1 MRAVIQRVSQA
12 QVTVDGAAVGSIG
25 AGLLVLLG
33 VSHDDAD
40 TDASYLATK
49 TAGLRIFEDDAGKM
63 NYSVLDI
70 DGQVL
75 VVSQFTL
82 FGDCRRG
89 RRPSFDDAAPPAL
102 ADELY
107 QQYVGC
113 LRQQGLHVATG
124 IFQATMKVE
133 LANEGPVTI
142 LLDSKKLF

>member
-12 QVTVDGAAVGSIG
+12 QVTVDGAVVGSIG

-33 VSHDDAD
+33 VSHDDGDA
-40 TDASYLATK
+40 DASYLATK

-63 NYSVLDI
+63 NRSVVDI
-70 DGQVL
+70 SGEVL

-82 FGDCRRG
+82 FGDCRGG
-89 RRPSFDDAAPPAL
+89 RRPSFGDAAPPAI

-107 QQYVGC
+107 QQYVGY
-113 LRQQGLHVATG
+113 LRQLGLHVETG
-124 IFQATMKVE
+124 RFRAMMTVE
-133 LANEGPVTI
+133 LVNEGPVTI